1 MVQTFN
7 IPWAAWYGDEDFN
20 LEFPDSWNVKLFKM
34 EDAPE
39 ISREEIKT
47 AINNPVGT
55 PTIMEIAEGKQNAVI
70 VVEDISRPS
79 SLEELLNI
87 VLDQLNNAGIDDG
100 KITIIYALGSH
111 RPLDR
116 RDSIKKLGL
125 SIVERINIE
134 NHHPYENLI
143 YLGESNF
150 GTPIYLNKTYHS
162 ADVRISIGTVI
173 PHPLAGF
180 GGGAKVILPGICG
193 IKTLEENHKAGVK
206 GVGIGVGIVT
216 ELRKDIEDVCK
227 KVGLDFSINIVSTMK
242 RGIAG
247 VYTGNFIEAHRKA
260 MESAKKVYSTDVISD
275 LNLDIGFFNLYPEDT
290 ELSQAIK
297 GFNFIFSTKGLIKRK
312 GAIIFLTAASEGRGF
327 HSLQAETGAKLY
339 KNWGDILWFKGFMKN
354 KNFGIFSPNINEA
367 DVLHFYPS
375 ETIFRKNFNEM
386 ITALEDIYGETPKVG
401 IFPCSIQL
409 PKNNLLI
416 R

>member
-1 MVQTFN
+1 MVQIFK
-7 IPWAAWYGDEDFN
+7 IPWAAWYGDQDLI
-20 LEFPDSWNVKLFKM
+20 LEFPESWDVQLFNMK
-34 EDAPE
+34 DAPI
-39 ISREEIKT
+39 ISKEELKI
-47 AINNPVGT
+47 AINNPIGT
-55 PTIMEIAEGKQNAVI
+55 PTISEIAKGKQDAVI

-79 SLEELLNI
+79 FLEEILNI
-87 VLDQLNNAGIDDG
+87 VLNQLNNAGIDDE

-111 RPLDR
+111 RPLNK

-125 SIVERINIE
+125 NIAERINIE

-143 YLGESNF
+143 YIGESNF
-150 GTPIYLNKTYHS
+150 GTPIYLNKTYHD
-162 ADVRISIGTVI
+162 ADVKIAIGTVI

-206 GVGIGVGIVT
+206 GVGTGIGIVT

-247 VYTGNFIEAHRKA
+247 VYAGNFIDAHRIA
-260 MESAKKVYSTDVISD
+260 MESAKKVYSTEILPDE
-275 LNLDIGFFNLYPEDT
+275 NLDIGFFNLYPEDT

-297 GFNFIFSTKGLIKRK
+297 GFNFIFSIKGLIKRK

-339 KNWGDILWFKGFMKN
+339 KNWGDVLWFKGFMMN
-354 KNFGIFSPNINEA
+354 KTFGIFSPNINKM
-367 DVLHFYPS
+367 DVLHFYPPK
-375 ETIFRKNFNEM
+375 TIFKKNFNEL
-386 ITALEDIYGETPKVG
+386 ITILEEIYGNSPKVG

-409 PKNNLLI
+409 PKKSK
-416 R
+416 

>member
-1 MVQTFN
+1 MIKMVQIFK
-7 IPWAAWYGDEDFN
+7 IPWAAWYEDDDLA
-20 LEFPDSWNVKLFKM
+20 LEFPDTWDVELFSMKN
-34 EDAPE
+34 AVE
-39 ISREEIKT
+39 ISKEEIFT
-47 AINNPVGT
+47 AINNPIGT
-55 PTIMEIAEGKQNAVI
+55 PTILEISKGKQNAVI

-79 SLEELLNI
+79 RLEEVLNILLN
-87 VLDQLNNAGIDDG
+87 QLNDAGINNE

-116 RDSIKKLGL
+116 RDSIKKVGL
-125 SIVERINIE
+125 SVMERVNIE

-143 YLGESNF
+143 YVGESEI
-150 GTPIYLNKTYHS
+150 GTPIYLNKTYYN
-162 ADVRISIGTVI
+162 ADVKIALGTVI

-180 GGGAKVILPGICG
+180 GGGAKIILPGICG

-227 KVGLDFSINIVSTMK
+227 KVGLDFSINIVTTMK

-247 VYTGNFIEAHRKA
+247 VFAGNFIEAHRRA
-260 MESAKKVYSTDVISD
+260 MEFAREVYSTDILPD

-297 GFNFIFSTKGLIKRK
+297 GFNFIFSIKGLIKRK
-312 GAIIFLTAASEGRGF
+312 GAIMFLTAASEGRGF

-339 KNWGDILWFKGFMKN
+339 KNWGDVLWFKGFVKN
-354 KNFGIFSPNINEA
+354 KTFGIFSPNINEA
-367 DVLHFYPS
+367 DVFHFYP
-375 ETIFRKNFNEM
+375 TKTLFKKNFNEM
-386 ITALEDIYGETPKVG
+386 ITILEEIYGKTPKVG
-401 IFPCSIQL
+401 IFPCSNQL
-409 PKNNLLI
+409 PKK
-416 R
+416 